1 MNGFHPALALLLN
14 NNQRELM
21 HFTNCNTLLL
31 LSYLRV
37 SVDDPWRSLVA
48 EVHSKGE
55 LATLDCGWDVN

>member
-1 MNGFHPALALLLN
+1 
-14 NNQRELM
+14 M

-37 SVDDPWRSLVA
+37 SVDDPWRPLVA